1 MDFEI
6 VARRVTHDRW
16 TRVTDAMVRL
26 PNGAIEPRVIEDHG
40 NATAILL
47 YNPDRRV
54 ALLIRQPRAPVL
66 EVGAEMMLEVVAGCR
81 DGKSDEDTARAEAFE
96 EAGIAVR
103 ELEWVARLW
112 PMPAVST
119 EQIDLFLAAYS
130 DDDRVG
136 SGGGAEDENECIEIH
151 EVALSE
157 LGQMVRSGELVD
169 GKSFTLVQ
177 ALMLRRPELFA

>member
-6 VARRVTHDRW
+6 VERTVVHDRW
-16 TRVTDAMVRL
+16 SRLTDAKVRL
-26 PNGAIEPRVIEDHG
+26 PNGVIEPRVIEDHG
-40 NATAILL
+40 NATTVLL

-66 EVGAEMMLEVVAGCR
+66 EVGAEMMLETVAGRR
-81 DGKSDEDTARAEAFE
+81 DGKSDEDTARAEALE
-96 EAGIAVR
+96 EAGIRVR

-130 DDDRVG
+130 DEDRVG

-151 EVALSE
+151 EVP
-157 LGQMVRSGELVD
+157 LGDLRRMVLSGELVD
-169 GKSFTLVQ
+169 GKAFTLAQ
-177 ALMLRRPELFA
+177 ALMLRRPELFE